1 MLVGR
6 VVGEVVAT
14 QKHSSH
20 KDLKLLLVA
29 TLDLQGKQRGAPFVA
44 VDSAGAGV
52 GDRVLLATDGWAAM
66 TAIGRLG
73 SPIDAAVIGVV
84 DSVDLTP
91 DACQAAGD
99 EG

>member
-1 MLVGR
+1 MLIGR

-20 KDLKLLLVA
+20 QDLKLLMVA
-29 TLDLQGKQRGAPFVA
+29 TLDLEGNERGAPFVA
-44 VDSAGAGV
+44 VDSVDAGV
-52 GDRVLLATDGWAAM
+52 GDQVLLATDGWAAM

-84 DSVDLTP
+84 DHVELSEES
-91 DACQAAGD
+91 G
-99 EG
+99 

>member
-1 MLVGR
+1 MLLGR
-6 VVGEVVAT
+6 VIGEVVAT

-20 KDLKLLLVA
+20 QDLKLLMVA
-29 TLDLQGKQRGAPFVA
+29 TLDLEGKQRGAPFVA

-52 GDRVLLATDGWAAM
+52 GDQVLLATDGWAAM

-84 DSVDLTP
+84 DHIELS
-91 DACQAAGD
+91 GKS
-99 EG
+99 G